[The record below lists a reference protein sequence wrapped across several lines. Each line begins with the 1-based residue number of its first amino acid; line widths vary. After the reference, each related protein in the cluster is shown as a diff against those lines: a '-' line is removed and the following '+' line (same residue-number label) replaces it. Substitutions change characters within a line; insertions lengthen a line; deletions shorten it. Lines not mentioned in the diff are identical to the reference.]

1 MRLPLAVLLVFSVST
16 NADLTYEIASTDT
29 TTCAVDFT
37 ETQCSVLQQQLDP
50 GWVGQGAGTNG
61 MYVVNGIS
69 SFPGGCFRIINYG
82 NDPGAVQWWYNRDLD
97 SPNTGGCGDPNSS
110 DQVRVCYC
118 NDGTVV
124 DTEVE
129 TTTCAL
135 QGYADLDAEECAD
148 YHAALGFASSMQFTG
163 NGYMA
168 YGCQRY
174 TDPSTGAEPMYLYF
188 NNPGQT
194 NPSTTGAPGYQP
206 ICKYHVPPSPPPPSS
221 PPSPPSPPPGYG
233 LTTPLDRGVSCAN
246 AGLLNITDEALCL
259 GLASQLTPPASAS
272 SSWLGSINYPYG
284 CFVITVVSGG
294 SGSTVYWNPRT
305 DSRYTADPMIVSVW
319 EMNMLCYGHTPPSTP
334 PSSPPPSPPSPPPGY
349 GLTTPLDRGVS
360 CANAGL
366 LNITDEALCLGLASQ
381 LTPPA
386 SASGS
391 WSGSINYPYGCFV
404 ITVVSGGSGSTVYW
418 NPRTDSQYTADPM
431 IVSVWEINMLCYGH
445 TPPSTPPYM
454 PAATILPGTLT
465 TQVFTQTTFPCTNA
479 SGGGTGMTFRL
490 WNYGDWGG
498 YGAGTRPFAFSK
510 RNGDVEDNGQITL
523 AYPLGDSSYPATMD
537 PSVHYA
543 DLVPTQE
550 YCELTDAFPNPPGL
564 CLSSLSSASGFFFI
578 SEGKTT
584 VDSDTDNKRWLTY
597 DASQERTDA
606 DNFLSIN
613 GNVLLSSV
621 AAEAT
626 PLGGGLFDIEDYLFK
641 VKTTDVTLN
650 WDSPFYILTEQGNCL
665 VPYEI
670 DSTSGAEAVRPRITV
685 IPCDDTDPTHQWTRE
700 CFPSPPGKKLTQTH
714 MHILPILHFSLSHCF
729 FLRRCSTALDPAPGA
744 APGGSDLLLHGAGAL
759 LHWLH
764 WCLPARLS

>member
-1 MRLPLAVLLVFSVST
+1 MRLPLAVLLVLSVST

-221 PPSPPSPPPGYG
+221 
-233 LTTPLDRGVSCAN
+233 
-246 AGLLNITDEALCL
+246 
-259 GLASQLTPPASAS
+259 
-272 SSWLGSINYPYG
+272 
-284 CFVITVVSGG
+284 
-294 SGSTVYWNPRT
+294 
-305 DSRYTADPMIVSVW
+305 
-319 EMNMLCYGHTPPSTP
+319 
-334 PSSPPPSPPSPPPGY
+334 PPSPPSPPPGY